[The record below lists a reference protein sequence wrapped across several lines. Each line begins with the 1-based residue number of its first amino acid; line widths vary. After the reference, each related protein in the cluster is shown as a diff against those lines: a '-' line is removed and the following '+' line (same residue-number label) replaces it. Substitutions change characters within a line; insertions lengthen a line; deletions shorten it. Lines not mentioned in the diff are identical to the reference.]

1 MVTVFSGATEI
12 DWSQDAGVW
21 VVPDGW
27 QQGRGA
33 WGGLVVGA
41 MVRAAIAAEPDP
53 QRRVRTV
60 SAHLFGPTIAGPA
73 RIEVRPS
80 RIGSSMSTWSVD
92 VTDASGE
99 RTANAVVITGR
110 ERAPELADAYE
121 TWGLAQCPT
130 LPDWKAIAVAPVRP
144 PLGPVFSEHVEYRV
158 VEGMPFTQ
166 GAPRT
171 AGWVRFVDQGAWTA
185 DQLLGI
191 VDAWW
196 PCAMPALPGPHPMA
210 TVSFSAHLL
219 LDPSTIPDGTP
230 LIAEAQM
237 SAAHEGFT
245 SETRRLWTQDG
256 RLAVENHQSI
266 VVIR

>member
-1 MVTVFSGATEI
+1 MSAFEAATASTDDGSGVRG
-12 DWSQDAGVW
+12 WQ
-21 VVPDGW
+21 VPDGW

-41 MVRAAIAAEPDP
+41 MVRAAMDVESDP
-53 QRRVRTV
+53 LRAVRTV
-60 SAHLFGPTIAGPA
+60 TAHLFGPTLPGAA
-73 RIEVRPS
+73 RIDVRPS
-80 RIGSSMSTWSVD
+80 RIGSSMSTWSIEV
-92 VTDASGE
+92 VDASGE
-99 RTANAVVITGR
+99 ATANAVIITGR
-110 ERAPELADAYE
+110 ERAPDLADAYG
-121 TWGLAQCPT
+121 TWGLVQCPT
-130 LPDWKAIAVAPVRP
+130 LPDWQSLPVAPVRP
-144 PLGPVFSEHVEYRV
+144 PIGPVFSEHVEYRV

-166 GAPRT
+166 GAART

-196 PCAMPALPGPHPMA
+196 PCAMPALPSPHPMA

-219 LDPSTIPDGTP
+219 LDPASITP
-230 LIAEAQM
+230 GESLVAEAQI

-245 SETRRLWTQDG
+245 SETRRLWTADG